1 MFARSS
7 RDCCVCWMV
16 FSFWVRVERDEERDS
31 IEVWVEESFERC
43 AESSFCWSS
52 SLKVRSRKIE
62 EHKNDAE
69 GRVERIRIEARKRGG
84 GGSITGDQ
92 RGDLSSWEGYS
103 YRLLK
108 PSPTC
113 KTELTTPLIRTV
125 ISPKCLIPSIEIG
138 SRSLRICRGIR
149 TP

>member
-31 IEVWVEESFERC
+31 IEVWVEESFDRC

-52 SLKVRSRKIE
+52 SLKVRSRKLE

-69 GRVERIRIEARKRGG
+69 GGDERIRIEARKRGG
-84 GGSITGDQ
+84 DQSEGDQ
-92 RGDLSSWEGYS
+92 NGRIWEGNL